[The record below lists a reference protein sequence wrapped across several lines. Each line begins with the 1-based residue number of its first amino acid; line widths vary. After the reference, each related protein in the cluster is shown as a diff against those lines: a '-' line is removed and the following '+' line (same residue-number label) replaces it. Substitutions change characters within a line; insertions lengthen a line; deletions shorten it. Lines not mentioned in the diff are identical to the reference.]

1 MPGLYSIS
9 QVFKVLSLH
18 LKPETSKKGEMKRV
32 RCSAITASP
41 HRLESL
47 DNFTLLKNRESET
60 NSLKDKGGSANLE
73 ITGLTSSSLVSL
85 ITQWDCC
92 IAASYCHRK
101 VSEP

>member
-1 MPGLYSIS
+1 
-9 QVFKVLSLH
+9 
-18 LKPETSKKGEMKRV
+18 MKRV

-85 ITQWDCC
+85 ITQQQLVIVTGRFQSHRDLMLTPDFINTMFKQSVKII
-92 IAASYCHRK
+92 IA
-101 VSEP
+101 